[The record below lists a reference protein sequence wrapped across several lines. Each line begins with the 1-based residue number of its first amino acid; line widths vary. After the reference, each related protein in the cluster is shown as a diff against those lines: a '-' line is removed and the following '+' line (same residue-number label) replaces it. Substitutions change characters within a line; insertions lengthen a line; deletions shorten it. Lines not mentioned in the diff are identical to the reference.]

1 MERREMNIPTKTTDK
16 PKPVMDKWVK
26 KDREIQIAQCFN
38 LAHEDI
44 LKGNYVLAKPFE
56 STTWKTED
64 AKQFDIDN
72 IKELTRRYDKA
83 LTELK
88 EELVQ

>member
-1 MERREMNIPTKTTDK
+1 MNFDVKTTA
-16 PKPVMDKWVK
+16 KPVDKWEK

-38 LAHEDI
+38 LAHSDI
-44 LKGNYVLAKPFE
+44 IKGNYVLDKPIE
-56 STTWKTED
+56 SSAWKTED
-64 AKQFDIDN
+64 AKRFDIDN

-88 EELVQ
+88 KELL